1 MKSFKMTPRLW
12 TLVVLALLILL
23 TLSAQPCLAALMWS
37 G

>member
-1 MKSFKMTPRLW
+1 MKQFKMTPKLW
-12 TLVVLALLILL
+12 MLVMLALLILL

>member
-1 MKSFKMTPRLW
+1 MKSSKITPKVW
-12 TLVVLALLILL
+12 TLVVLALLTLL